1 MAYASPSCQNT
12 TTGNDP
18 TLVSRRPSAWRSA
31 SDPARTEVE
40 AIGRSFPT
48 ESFRKSLLAIIYR
61 SMEDVKTA
69 SLGVTKRRI
78 LERLIRA
85 DATVAEL
92 ARTLDM
98 TEAGVR
104 QHLDALAENGLV
116 ASRTRPGE
124 GRGRPPTVWTLTD
137 LAQDLFPDRHDDL
150 TVDLISAVRTALGD
164 EGLQRVID
172 ARTEQQR
179 AAYLKTIPQ
188 RGSLRARA
196 EALARVRAEEGYLA
210 EVIDDPD
217 GDGVILVEHHCPI
230 CTAASACAGLCTS
243 ELELFRE
250 VMGDGVRVERTQHL
264 LSGDRRCAYRL
275 TKVVQ

>member
-1 MAYASPSCQNT
+1 
-12 TTGNDP
+12 
-18 TLVSRRPSAWRSA
+18 
-31 SDPARTEVE
+31 
-40 AIGRSFPT
+40 
-48 ESFRKSLLAIIYR
+48 
-61 SMEDVKTA
+61 MEDVKTA

-104 QHLDALAENGLV
+104 QHLDALADNGLV

-124 GRGRPPTVWTLTD
+124 GRGRPPTVWALTD
-137 LAQDLFPDRHDDL
+137 LARDLFPDRHDDL
-150 TVDLISAVRTALGD
+150 TVDLISAVRAALGD

-179 AAYLKTIPQ
+179 AAYVRAIPK

-196 EALARVRAEEGYLA
+196 EALARVRAEEGYVA
-210 EVIDDPD
+210 EVLDDPD
-217 GDGVILVEHHCPI
+217 GDGVLLVEHHCPI
-230 CTAASACAGLCTS
+230 CTAATACAGLCAS

-250 VMGDGVRVERTQHL
+250 VMGPSVRVERTQHL
-264 LSGDRRCAYRL
+264 LSGDRRCAYRM
-275 TKVVQ
+275 TKV